1 MTFGDNDIADS
12 HFTQT
17 NGRRVQMFLGFTMA
31 FHAVFSAYLTII
43 IGVVLAVLTIL
54 AGRTDVSMSLYA
66 VALMSILDV
75 SGGILVLTLW
85 QNRREESSYIDKFER
100 IEASETEEIT
110 DLWYS
115 FIIGLFM
122 LTMGLFL
129 ILDRYVK
136 CFLSTLM
143 VAQKLVR

>member
-1 MTFGDNDIADS
+1 MSLSDNEIAES
-12 HFTQT
+12 RFTLT
-17 NGRRVQMFLGFTMA
+17 TGRRVHMFLGFTMA

-43 IGVVLAVLTIL
+43 IGIVLAALTIL

-85 QNRREESSYIDKFER
+85 QNRREESTYIDKFER
-100 IEASETEEIT
+100 IEASEIEEVT

-129 ILDRYVK
+129 ILDR
-136 CFLSTLM
+136 
-143 VAQKLVR
+143 

>member
-136 CFLSTLM
+136 CFLSTPM
-143 VAQKLVR
+143 EAQKLVR

>member
-1 MTFGDNDIADS
+1 M
-12 HFTQT
+12 
-17 NGRRVQMFLGFTMA
+17 V

-43 IGVVLAVLTIL
+43 IGLVLAVLTIL

-85 QNRREESSYIDKFER
+85 QNRKEESTYVDKFER
-100 IEASETEEIT
+100 IEASETEEVT
-110 DLWYS
+110 DLRYS

-122 LTMGLFL
+122 LTMGIFL
-129 ILDRYVK
+129 ILDR
-136 CFLSTLM
+136 
-143 VAQKLVR
+143 

>member
-1 MTFGDNDIADS
+1 MGYSDNCTADS
-12 HFTQT
+12 HFTLT
-17 NGRRVQMFLGFTMA
+17 GGRRVQMFLGFTMV

-43 IGVVLAVLTIL
+43 IGLVLAVLTIL

-85 QNRREESSYIDKFER
+85 QNRKEESTYVDKFER

-110 DLWYS
+110 DLRYS

-122 LTMGLFL
+122 LTMGIFL
-129 ILDRYVK
+129 ILDR
-136 CFLSTLM
+136 
-143 VAQKLVR
+143 

>member
-1 MTFGDNDIADS
+1 M
-12 HFTQT
+12 
-17 NGRRVQMFLGFTMA
+17 V

-43 IGVVLAVLTIL
+43 IGLVLAVLTIL

-85 QNRREESSYIDKFER
+85 QNRKEESTYVDQFER
-100 IEASETEEIT
+100 IEASETEEVT
-110 DLWYS
+110 DLRYS

-122 LTMGLFL
+122 STMGIFL
-129 ILDRYVK
+129 ILNR
-136 CFLSTLM
+136 
-143 VAQKLVR
+143 